1 MKKKFICRGKF
12 RSLIINKNG
21 FILPFTLFLFFLFST
36 ILLHSTTKYVVEKQV
51 FDNFHITY
59 ELETLLLMAYQ
70 DVEKAYES
78 ENFSNSGK
86 LEYDVGYVLYRVKE
100 EKENGLLV
108 SFECYTDDEGEL
120 FMDLMLDKKTEEVAP
135 EPEPAGQDQDTEF
148 PENGNLNDPK

>member
-1 MKKKFICRGKF
+1 
-12 RSLIINKNG
+12 
-21 FILPFTLFLFFLFST
+21 
-36 ILLHSTTKYVVEKQV
+36 
-51 FDNFHITY
+51 
-59 ELETLLLMAYQ
+59 MAYQ

-108 SFECYTDDEGEL
+108 SFECYTDEQGEL
-120 FMDLMLDKKTEEVAP
+120 FIDLMLDKKTEEVAP